1 MLSSFFIDRPKF
13 AIVIAVVITIAG
25 LLGLYAIPIGQFPEK
40 ITPPQITV
48 SATYAGANA
57 QTVADSVAAPIESQV
72 NGVENALYLDST
84 SSNDGSYSLTVTFS
98 IDSDPNIDQ
107 VNTQNRVSLANPRL
121 PTDVVTQGV
130 TVRTRSSAIL
140 LGINFF
146 SPNSRYDPVF
156 VSNYASINVLDA
168 VRRIPGVGDAQ
179 ILGALD
185 YSMRI
190 WMRPDRMSAL
200 GVTAS
205 DIVNAIKQQNVLASA
220 GQVGAPPTDPGQQQ
234 QLTILAKGRLQSP
247 EEFANII
254 VRTNPNG
261 AVVRVSDVA
270 RVELGAQTY
279 DTRSALNG
287 QPAVT
292 LAVYQS
298 PGANALQVATA
309 VQNELKSLSQGF
321 PPGLQYAVLFNT
333 TQFVTATI
341 HEIVVTLG
349 ITFAI
354 VVAVVFLFLQD
365 WRATLIPTLA
375 IPVSLVGTFAV
386 LYILG
391 YSANTI
397 TLFAIVLAITLV
409 VDDAIVVVENAQRNI
424 EENPDLGAVEAT
436 RRGMGQI
443 TGPVIATTLVLAA
456 VFVPVAFL
464 PGITGQL
471 YRQFALTIVV
481 SVLISAVNALTLSPA
496 LCALLLRPP
505 QLGEGRRLS
514 PFQLFNR
521 GLERTRNVYAATVG
535 WLAGR
540 LIVAA
545 IVLAGVFAGT
555 YVLFRA
561 LPTSFLPEEDQG
573 YFFVNVQ
580 LPEAASLPRTEAVL
594 NRVQETLR
602 DDPGVADL
610 ITIAG
615 FSLIG
620 GRAPNAG
627 AAFVILKPW
636 DERTK
641 KEEQIQGL

>member
-1 MLSSFFIDRPKF
+1 M
-13 AIVIAVVITIAG
+13 
-25 LLGLYAIPIGQFPEK
+25 
-40 ITPPQITV
+40 
-48 SATYAGANA
+48 
-57 QTVADSVAAPIESQV
+57 
-72 NGVENALYLDST
+72 
-84 SSNDGSYSLTVTFS
+84 
-98 IDSDPNIDQ
+98 
-107 VNTQNRVSLANPRL
+107 
-121 PTDVVTQGV
+121 
-130 TVRTRSSAIL
+130 
-140 LGINFF
+140 
-146 SPNSRYDPVF
+146 
-156 VSNYASINVLDA
+156 
-168 VRRIPGVGDAQ
+168 
-179 ILGALD
+179 
-185 YSMRI
+185 
-190 WMRPDRMSAL
+190 
-200 GVTAS
+200 
-205 DIVNAIKQQNVLASA
+205 
-220 GQVGAPPTDPGQQQ
+220 
-234 QLTILAKGRLQSP
+234 
-247 EEFANII
+247 
-254 VRTNPNG
+254 
-261 AVVRVSDVA
+261 SDVA

-309 VQNELKSLSQGF
+309 VQNELKSLSQRF

-354 VVAVVFLFLQD
+354 VVAVVFIFLQD

-409 VDDAIVVVENAQRNI
+409 VDDAIVVVENAQRNM

-471 YRQFALTIVV
+471 YRQFAVTIVV

-505 QLGEGRRLS
+505 QHGGGRRLS
-514 PFQLFNR
+514 PFRLFNR
-521 GLERTRNVYAATVG
+521 GLERTRNVYGATVG
-535 WLAGR
+535 WLARR

-545 IVLAGVFAGT
+545 IVLAGVFAGS

-594 NRVQETLR
+594 EQ
-602 DDPGVADL
+602 
-610 ITIAG
+610 
-615 FSLIG
+615 
-620 GRAPNAG
+620 GRKRRCATTRAWP
-627 AAFVILKPW
+627 
-636 DERTK
+636 T
-641 KEEQIQGL
+641 